1 MDNNNFQNFSNINS
15 PKNIQILT
23 MVINNNIYNLNDFT
37 LNNILLPFLLHNNKQ
52 NYFNP
57 QKNAFIFPEPIDIDS
72 LQLFC
77 NFLLTP
83 EKVDMTINPNL
94 KKILNVCVFFNA
106 IEIINNIIQ
115 KYIINKL
122 NKENSLDIILLIKD
136 FIYSDNENIKNIF
149 SKIINEGIEIIASNF
164 VYYINSNKLNE
175 LYSLNGEI
183 MEKII
188 EMFFKE
194 NNNKIILSDDI
205 RNILELLMYCRGI
218 SNDIFLLL
226 ESERKKAINN
236 FESLFNKKNNNEFQ
250 LQPTFTWKIVY
261 DDIKKHNYQ
270 EAIICFENLNILL
283 ISYYDNVNDS
293 FQLAIQILDINSS
306 NNSDKDK
313 NDKEDQ
319 INKDELLNTSTA
331 KKIITHKNYNNNN
344 NLLLSNNSLNSQNS
358 KKEKENILIN
368 ILSLCEISEIN
379 FKSHI
384 NFNGIYTKNNSRFLI
399 CKIENFIKK
408 LKNMKKKL
416 EFNLK
421 IYFSRN
427 YIFPKTIE
435 YICQNFDKFY
445 NLDSINKIPRSAMN
459 ILLKNEKMINV
470 KNNENYKLSAIENW
484 IKYKNGYIS
493 KKYIDI
499 FKNIDFE
506 RIDNYTLIDFFMK
519 NAKLISKNESLKNDI
534 FYEIQRRFQE
544 EYLSYYITNKTFFN
558 KSNNKSI
565 SISNNYEDNNNINI
579 DKNNYNNYSLS
590 FTYDFLTRII
600 SNLISYNKDKN
611 KIYYAN
617 NNDNN
622 IIDINLPISQRNNIP
637 KNKICKNISGKIS
650 PILNDYKKNYKNEIN
665 KNKNK
670 IMKKNDISNSNNHS
684 NNNSNIPTNRYEKKS
699 SNNSLSSYKINQ
711 INISGFSG
719 LNYLNP
725 NPQQNNNNK
734 ENKNNIDKKEIN
746 SLVNKG
752 IKSFTP
758 NNSKGRFVVKNNN
771 KYNRALTSK
780 PSKIQYKKGHSN
792 SVDRFFSDFKEDK
805 NNINIPCNFSDKKTG
820 LFPNYIKN
828 IQNDRNKMN
837 QSNKRYHSKNNST
850 KISIQYYSNDKLKN
864 NIKNKNDKLSLIICR
879 NEDILSNK
887 NKSKKYSKYKT
898 KTKSNNNDL

>member
-1 MDNNNFQNFSNINS
+1 MDNYNFQNFSNINS

-83 EKVDMTINPNL
+83 EKVDMTINQNL

-194 NNNKIILSDDI
+194 NDNKIILSDDI

-293 FQLAIQILDINSS
+293 FQLAIQILDINSP
-306 NNSDKDK
+306 NNNDKDK
-313 NDKEDQ
+313 SDKEDQ

-368 ILSLCEISEIN
+368 
-379 FKSHI
+379 
-384 NFNGIYTKNNSRFLI
+384 
-399 CKIENFIKK
+399 
-408 LKNMKKKL
+408 
-416 EFNLK
+416 
-421 IYFSRN
+421 
-427 YIFPKTIE
+427 
-435 YICQNFDKFY
+435 
-445 NLDSINKIPRSAMN
+445 
-459 ILLKNEKMINV
+459 
-470 KNNENYKLSAIENW
+470 
-484 IKYKNGYIS
+484 
-493 KKYIDI
+493 

-650 PILNDYKKNYKNEIN
+650 PILNDYKKNYKSEIN

-887 NKSKKYSKYKT
+887 NKNKKYSKYKT
-898 KTKSNNNDL
+898 KTKSYNNDL